1 MKKYLSILF
10 AAVLLMT
17 ACFALAEEDAPKL
30 TAVRLTDL
38 DIVFGLPSDMEPKEN
53 NATITD
59 DGEPFFGFISQ
70 DGQLSVDFYG
80 SNLSDLSE
88 AEAWATKNIG
98 AEITKYDVTVNGMN
112 AIEYHYVVTDKEG
125 NTAFADVLFI
135 ENENDKIIEFWEKT
149 FDEERTGKL
158 SSEIY
163 PISLFDDYVAD
174 NQNQEASAEQ
184 TEAAPA
190 SDTATESY
198 SGTCTADKV
207 NLREEAKANARSIG
221 QINRGEKLVVLES
234 EGEWTKVRCS
244 KGEGYIKTQ
253 YIEMK

>member
-1 MKKYLSILF
+1 MKKLLSILL
-10 AAVLLMT
+10 AVLMMT
-17 ACFALAEEDAPKL
+17 ACFALAEEDAAKL

-38 DIVFGLPSDMEPKEN
+38 GIVFGLPSDMEPKEN

-88 AEAWATKNIG
+88 AEAWATENIG
-98 AEITKYDVTVNGMN
+98 DQITKYDVKVNGMN

-163 PISLFDDYVAD
+163 PISLFDDYIAD
-174 NQNQEASAEQ
+174 NQDEEAPEEQ
-184 TEAAPA
+184 TEEEPA

-198 SGTCTADKV
+198 SGICTADKV

>member
-1 MKKYLSILF
+1 MKKFLSILF
-10 AAVLLMT
+10 AAVRLMT

-88 AEAWATKNIG
+88 AEAWATENIG
-98 AEITKYDVTVNGMN
+98 AEITKHDVKVNGMN

-163 PISLFDDYVAD
+163 PISLFDDYLED
-174 NQNQEASAEQ
+174 NQNQESSAEQ

-190 SDTATESY
+190 SDTATETY

-207 NLREEAKANARSIG
+207 NLREEANANARSIG
-221 QINRGEKLVVLES
+221 QINRGEQLVVLET

>member
-10 AAVLLMT
+10 AALLMT

-98 AEITKYDVTVNGMN
+98 AEITKYGVTVNGMN

-163 PISLFDDYVAD
+163 PISLFDDYIAD

>member
-1 MKKYLSILF
+1 MKKLLSILL
-10 AAVLLMT
+10 AVLMMT
-17 ACFALAEEDAPKL
+17 ACFALAEEDAAKL

-38 DIVFGLPSDMEPKEN
+38 GIVFGLPSDMEPMEN
-53 NATITD
+53 NATFTQ
-59 DGEPFFGFISQ
+59 DGEAFFGFISQ
-70 DGQLSVDFYG
+70 DGQLTVRFYG

-88 AEAWATKNIG
+88 AEAWATENIG
-98 AEITKYDVTVNGMN
+98 DQITKYDVKVNGMN

-163 PISLFDDYVAD
+163 PISLFDDYIAD
-174 NQNQEASAEQ
+174 NQDEEAPEEQ
-184 TEAAPA
+184 TEEEPA

-198 SGTCTADKV
+198 SGICTADKV

-221 QINRGEKLVVLES
+221 QINRGEKLVILET

-253 YIEMK
+253 YIKMQ

>member
-1 MKKYLSILF
+1 MKKFLSILF

-88 AEAWATKNIG
+88 AEAWATENIG
-98 AEITKYDVTVNGMN
+98 AEITKHDVKVNGMN
-112 AIEYHYVVTDKEG
+112 AIEYHYVRTDKEG
-125 NTAFADVLFI
+125 NTGFADVFFI

-163 PISLFDDYVAD
+163 PLSLFDDYIAD

-221 QINRGEKLVVLES
+221 QINRGEKLVVLET

>member
-1 MKKYLSILF
+1 
-10 AAVLLMT
+10 
-17 ACFALAEEDAPKL
+17 
-30 TAVRLTDL
+30 
-38 DIVFGLPSDMEPKEN
+38 
-53 NATITD
+53 
-59 DGEPFFGFISQ
+59 
-70 DGQLSVDFYG
+70 LSVDFYG

-98 AEITKYDVTVNGMN
+98 AEITKYDVKVNGMN

-163 PISLFDDYVAD
+163 PISLFDDYIAD

-221 QINRGEKLVVLES
+221 QINRGEKLVVLET

-253 YIEMK
+253 YIKMQ

>member
-1 MKKYLSILF
+1 MKKFLSILF

-30 TAVRLTDL
+30 TAVRLNDL

-88 AEAWATKNIG
+88 AEDWASENIG
-98 AEITKYDVTVNGMN
+98 DQITKYDVKVNGMN
-112 AIEYHYVVTDKEG
+112 AIEYHYVSADKEG
-125 NTAFADVLFI
+125 NRVFSNVLFI

-163 PISLFDDYVAD
+163 PLSLFDDYIAD
-174 NQNQEASAEQ
+174 NQNQVASAEQ

-221 QINRGEKLVVLES
+221 QINRGEKLVILET